1 MKKVIDYS
9 LFLISNC
16 LSANRKI
23 IKSVLALSLLCFCSV
38 SFAIE
43 DDVIIS
49 IIREGNVATVD
60 ALIQNGALEVNQTL
74 QIEEAEFF
82 SSEKTNHS
90 YTPLMVAAKS
100 GLINMVEYF
109 IQRGAVIDQQID
121 GMTALMYAVLRE
133 HKDVAIFLLEKGAN
147 AHLKDDWNFTTLMYA
162 TLGINKPAVISLHQY
177 LTLYAPNNPNFN
189 PLIEAAFRCDIETIK
204 RLMDDKIDSDM
215 QGIMSLMGLARTN
228 KIQIIKFLI
237 DLGVDINAQNDNNTT
252 ALICAVTAQNAEA
265 VDLLLYN
272 NANVNIQ
279 DGDGNTAL
287 IYAATGE
294 TKEITQLLLA
304 KQANTDI
311 QNKEGNTALICAV
324 RLQRTETVK
333 LLLASGA
340 NIYIKNNDGDTA
352 ESCAGKTKNSEV
364 IQLLVEYDSSVRRQ
378 NQSSH
383 TSCAPVIISP
393 EGFNVAGPLGNLYND
408 SDMSQPLS
416 QYPLTH
422 ATENDRQ
429 DPTAQVSLVQ
439 YLQSLQM

>member
-1 MKKVIDYS
+1 
-9 LFLISNC
+9 
-16 LSANRKI
+16 
-23 IKSVLALSLLCFCSV
+23 
-38 SFAIE
+38 
-43 DDVIIS
+43 
-49 IIREGNVATVD
+49 
-60 ALIQNGALEVNQTL
+60 
-74 QIEEAEFF
+74 
-82 SSEKTNHS
+82 
-90 YTPLMVAAKS
+90 
-100 GLINMVEYF
+100 
-109 IQRGAVIDQQID
+109 
-121 GMTALMYAVLRE
+121 
-133 HKDVAIFLLEKGAN
+133 
-147 AHLKDDWNFTTLMYA
+147 
-162 TLGINKPAVISLHQY
+162 
-177 LTLYAPNNPNFN
+177 PNFN

-311 QNKEGNTALICAV
+311 QNKQGNTALICAV